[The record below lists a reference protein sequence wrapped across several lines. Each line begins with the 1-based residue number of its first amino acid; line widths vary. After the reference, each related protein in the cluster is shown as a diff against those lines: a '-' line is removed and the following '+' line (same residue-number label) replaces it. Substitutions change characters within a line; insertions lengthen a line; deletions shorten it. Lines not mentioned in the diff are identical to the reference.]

1 MALEIDTLHCSVGVA
16 SLRDAR
22 LRRDAAGQGGLG
34 SPFRMTRAEFSG
46 RLGHERTRK
55 PGMTVSSGGDSAED
69 RAAVILTPD
78 QRVRVFISSTLEEL
92 AEERAAALRAI
103 RRLHLVPVWYE
114 SGVRAHPPQSMYRAY
129 LEQSQIFVG
138 IYWQRYGWVG
148 PGMEISGLEDEFR
161 LATGRPMLLY
171 LKRPAPDREPGLTA
185 MIDSIRDAGAASY
198 RHFATARELER
209 LLTDDLAV
217 VLSESFADA
226 TISIGAPRP
235 SPAGPEE
242 RGGVELP
249 AGTVTFLLT
258 DIEGSTRLWETEPEA
273 MEVAL
278 QRHDRLLADD
288 VIEGHGGA
296 VIASRGEGDSFFAVF
311 HSAVSAVEAAGMCQL
326 RLEGEVWPA
335 NLALRVRMGLHTGE
349 VRVRGGDHVDY
360 TPINRCAR
368 VRAAAHGGQVLL
380 TKATSDL
387 VAGGLGGGFGLKRL
401 GEFRLRDLAAPEL
414 IFQLIH
420 ADLPVEFPPIHTIA
434 ERTGNLPLQ
443 VSSFIGRA
451 RELDQTAAALEG
463 ARLVTL
469 TGAGGVGKTRL
480 ALQVARQVS
489 PRFGDGAWLC
499 ELAPVRDVA
508 GVDDA
513 VAAVFSVTAPAG
525 LSTSEALVEF
535 LRAKQLL
542 LVLDNCEHLLEAAAA
557 LADVLQRSC
566 ERLVILATSRE
577 GLGIEGERL
586 VPVPPLTVPGTDADL
601 TAITQAEAVRLFAE
615 RAAAVKPEFA
625 VTAENAAPVAA
636 AVRRLDGIALAIELA
651 AARIAAMTPAE
662 LARRLER
669 SFAVL
674 GAGRRG
680 TLPHHQ
686 TLGATIDWSYQL
698 LAEPE
703 QQLLARLS
711 VFAGGCTLDAAEAVC
726 SGEGID
732 PDTVFELLASLVA
745 RSLVIAEEHGLET
758 RYRLLET
765 IRQYGEERLTEAGE
779 TDRWRA
785 RHADYYAGVLNQIL
799 HHDRREEVFWAA
811 RLRTEQDNLLA
822 AWSWAIDTRNID
834 TAFSILAGFAP
845 REVWFRWPLLLDGE
859 VALELPG
866 AAAHPGYP
874 LALAVS
880 ARFAS
885 NRADVTVT
893 EELCR
898 RAAEANERR
907 DPHDW
912 RVEEVICDAR
922 SIIAV
927 TVGAFADAA
936 RLDEQAAAIART
948 GGDLADASLQLG
960 VAASIYLVGGD
971 APRAVPLA
979 GEALTLAR
987 QIGDPALIA
996 SGLLV
1001 VGAAVAETD
1010 PDRARACLRES
1021 LSTALGYQGA
1031 LGPRAAGLAFLV
1043 NDRAATLELGRRAIR
1058 ALQPG
1063 GDRIRMGFLLDT
1075 IAGALAATQPEAAAI
1090 IQGAARSYGAESP
1103 NYVRPISLIVTE
1115 TLGEERAR
1123 ELRACGAHMDWD
1135 QTVAYTLAQT
1145 TQALDELQSQ
1155 TQP

>member
-1 MALEIDTLHCSVGVA
+1 M
-16 SLRDAR
+16 
-22 LRRDAAGQGGLG
+22 
-34 SPFRMTRAEFSG
+34 
-46 RLGHERTRK
+46 
-55 PGMTVSSGGDSAED
+55 
-69 RAAVILTPD
+69 ILTPD

-103 RRLHLVPVWYE
+103 RRLHLVPVWFE
-114 SGVRAHPPQSMYRAY
+114 SGVRPHPPQSMYRAY

-148 PGMEISGLEDEFR
+148 PEMGISGLEDEFR
-161 LATGRPMLLY
+161 LAAGKPMLLY
-171 LKRPAPDREPGLTA
+171 MKRPAPKQEPRLTA
-185 MIDSIRDAGAASY
+185 MIEGIRETATASY
-198 RHFATARELER
+198 RQFSTARELER
-209 LLTDDLAV
+209 LMVDDLAV

-226 TISIGAPRP
+226 TVSIEIPRRSPDGPGEPDGA
-235 SPAGPEE
+235 
-242 RGGVELP
+242 ELP

-258 DIEGSTRLWETEPEA
+258 DIEGSTRLWESEPEA
-273 MEVAL
+273 MELAL
-278 QRHDRLLADD
+278 QRHDRLLAE
-288 VIEGHGGA
+288 VIESHGGA
-296 VIASRGEGDSFFAVF
+296 VVTFRGEGDSFFAVF

-326 RLEGEVWPA
+326 RLKGEVWPTGS
-335 NLALRVRMGLHTGE
+335 ALRVRMGLHTGE

-380 TKATSDL
+380 TKATRDL
-387 VAGGLGGGFGLKRL
+387 VAGRLGSGFGLKRL
-401 GEFRLRDLAAPEL
+401 GEFRLRDLATPEL

-420 ADLPVEFPPIHTIA
+420 ADLPVEFPPIHTVA

-443 VSSFIGRA
+443 VSSFIGRG
-451 RELDQTAAALEG
+451 RELDQTAAALGET
-463 ARLVTL
+463 RVVTL

-480 ALQVARQVS
+480 ALQVARGVS

-499 ELAPVRDVA
+499 DLAPVRDVA
-508 GVDDA
+508 AVDDA

-525 LSTSEALVEF
+525 QSTRGALVEF

-542 LVLDNCEHLLEAAAA
+542 LVLDNCEHLLEGAAA

-566 ERLVILATSRE
+566 ERLAILATSRE

-586 VPVPPLTVPGTDADL
+586 VPVPPLTVPGTGADL

-615 RAAAVKPEFA
+615 RAAAVKPDFA

-651 AARIAAMTPAE
+651 AARIAAMTPSE
-662 LARRLER
+662 LARRLQR

-674 GAGRRG
+674 AAGRRG
-680 TLPHHQ
+680 AVAHHQ
-686 TLGATIDWSYQL
+686 TLRATIDWSYQL

-703 QQLLARLS
+703 QRLLARLS
-711 VFAGGCTLDAAEAVC
+711 VFAGGCTLEAAETVC

-732 PDTVFELLASLVA
+732 PDTVFELLARLVA
-745 RSLVIAEEHGLET
+745 RSLVVTEEHGFES

-765 IRQYGEERLTEAGE
+765 IREFGEERLDEAGE
-779 TDRWRA
+779 TDRWQA
-785 RHADYYAGVLNQIL
+785 RHADYYVGVLKQIR
-799 HHDRREEVFWAA
+799 HHDQRAEVFWAV
-811 RLRTEQDNLLA
+811 RLSAEQDNLLA
-822 AWSWAIDTRNID
+822 AWAWTIDTRNID

-845 REVWFRWPLLLDGE
+845 SEIWNRYPLLLDGE
-859 VALELPG
+859 AALELPG

-885 NRADVTVT
+885 HRADVTVT

-907 DPHDW
+907 DPQDW

-922 SIIAV
+922 SYIAF

-936 RLDEQAAAIART
+936 RLAEEAAGLARA
-948 GGDLADASLQLG
+948 GGDLADTSLWLG
-960 VAASIYLVGGD
+960 VAAAGHLLVGD
-971 APRAVPLA
+971 APRGVPLA
-979 GEALTLAR
+979 REALTLAR

-996 SGLLV
+996 SGQLA
-1001 VGAAVAETD
+1001 VGATVVETD
-1010 PDRARACLRES
+1010 PEQARAYLRES
-1021 LSTALGYQGA
+1021 RELSRALGYQSRIDHIWAIGI
-1031 LGPRAAGLAFLV
+1031 AFLL
-1043 NDRAATLELGRRAIR
+1043 NDRTATLELGRRGIR
-1058 ALQPG
+1058 ALQRA
-1063 GDRIRMGFLLDT
+1063 GDRLRMGFVLHM
-1075 IAGALAATQPEAAAI
+1075 IAGTLAATQPEPAAI
-1090 IQGAARSYGAESP
+1090 IQGAAEAYVAESP
-1103 NYVRPISLIVTE
+1103 TIAQLIGLIVTE
-1115 TLGEERAR
+1115 ALGEERAR
-1123 ELRACGAHMDWD
+1123 ELRARGADMDWD
-1135 QTVAYTLAQT
+1135 QAIAYTLTQT
-1145 TQALDELQSQ
+1145 TQALNELKSV